1 MKKKQAYLI
10 MAHNEFDILEKLI
23 TLLDDCR
30 SDIYLHIDKK
40 VKNVDYKKIKAC
52 VKESNLFF
60 IDRINVQWGGDSQIK
75 CELLLLSNAIK
86 GNYEY
91 YHLLSGVDLPLKTQD
106 EINLFFDKNKGKEF
120 MSFDINSI
128 KNKSF
133 YNRIDQYCFL
143 QNIIGRN
150 SKLQKVQQ
158 IFLILQR
165 KLGISRTKRSK
176 IKFFKGANW
185 FSISHEFA
193 KYVLEQKDFIRKN
206 FYCSCC
212 TDEIFLQSIA
222 VNS

>member
-1 MKKKQAYLI
+1 
-10 MAHNEFDILEKLI
+10 
-23 TLLDDCR
+23 
-30 SDIYLHIDKK
+30 
-40 VKNVDYKKIKAC
+40 
-52 VKESNLFF
+52 
-60 IDRINVQWGGDSQIK
+60 
-75 CELLLLSNAIK
+75 
-86 GNYEY
+86 
-91 YHLLSGVDLPLKTQD
+91 
-106 EINLFFDKNKGKEF
+106 

-150 SKLQKVQQ
+150 SKLQKVEQ

-212 TDEIFLQSIA
+212 ADEIFLQSIA
-222 VNS
+222 VNSQFKDSIVNDNLREIDWSRGNPYTYTINDFELLTNSPKLWARKFSVKIDKSIINNLFNFLQAKKDN